1 MALISFRDVSFRMLG
16 VPLLDGV
23 RFSLER
29 GERVCL
35 TGRNGTGKST
45 TMRLIIG
52 EHEPDSG
59 EIIRDA
65 QTRVGYLPQDIPDL
79 PGTVGEIVRE
89 GAAYHALEGEWKVD
103 LETERWVERVGL
115 DPDSDFAKLSGG
127 QKRRV
132 LLARALAG
140 EPDLLLLDEPTNH
153 LDIASIGWMEDVLLS
168 SGVALLFVTHDRA
181 FLRRVANRILELD
194 RGRLFDWT
202 CTYDQFL
209 ERKQAMLE
217 AEEKAQAEF
226 DKFLAAEEVW
236 IRKGLKARRTRNEGR
251 VRRLEALRR
260 ERSERRESQGT
271 VQMKIETAE
280 KSGRKV
286 VDAEKVSFAWGD
298 KPILANLTTTIQR
311 GDKLAILGP
320 NGAGK
325 TTLIRVL
332 LGDLQPQS
340 GTVKLGTNLEILYFD
355 QMRDQIDPESTLR
368 DAIGEGRE
376 TITIGGKPRHVV
388 TYLQE
393 FLFPPEAG
401 SKKVKG
407 LSGGERNRL
416 LLARLFTRPANV
428 LVLDEPT
435 NDLDAETLDLLEDLL
450 VEFDGTVIL
459 VSHDRAF
466 LDEVA
471 TTVLAIGE
479 GGEVTEHVGGYSDWK
494 RDMEGRRAREAERVA
509 REEAASRK
517 ANPVRSEN
525 VATEAVPAARRKLSY
540 KEQRELDALP
550 DLIERLETEQAG
562 LGEAMADPSFYR
574 KPAPEIAAANA
585 RVVSLADE
593 IAAAYARWEELGG

>member
-1 MALISFRDVSFRMLG
+1 MALLSFRDVSFRMLG

-29 GERVCL
+29 GERICL

-52 EHEPDSG
+52 EHEPDEG

-65 QTRVGYLPQDIPDL
+65 QTRIGYLPQDIPEL
-79 PGTVGEIVRE
+79 AGTVQEIVRTGAVHHEAE
-89 GAAYHALEGEWKVD
+89 GDWKVD
-103 LETERWVERVGL
+103 LETERWVDRVGL
-115 DPDSDFAKLSGG
+115 DPQALFSELSGG

-153 LDIASIGWMEDVLLS
+153 LDIASIAWMEDVLLS
-168 SGVALLFVTHDRA
+168 SGVALMFVTHDRA
-181 FLRRVANRILELD
+181 FLRRMANRILELD
-194 RGRLFDWT
+194 RGRLFDWA
-202 CTYDQFL
+202 CNYDQFL

-217 AEEKAQAEF
+217 AEEKAQMEF

-251 VRRLEALRR
+251 VRRLESLRR
-260 ERSERRESQGT
+260 ERSERRETQGS
-271 VQMKIETAE
+271 VQMKIDSAE

-286 VDAEKVSFAWGD
+286 VDATKVSFSYGD
-298 KPILANLTTTIQR
+298 KRILNDVSTIIQR
-311 GDKLAILGP
+311 GDKVAILGP

-332 LGDLQPQS
+332 LGELSPS
-340 GTVKLGTNLEILYFD
+340 KGTVKLGTNLEILYFD

-368 DAIGEGRE
+368 EAIGEGRD

-393 FLFPPEAG
+393 FLFTVEAG
-401 SKKVKG
+401 NKKVGG

-479 GGEVTEHVGGYSDWK
+479 DGEVTEHVGGYSDWK
-494 RDMEGRRAREAERVA
+494 RDMDQRKAREAEKQA
-509 REEAASRK
+509 REDAAAARAAAAKTES
-517 ANPVRSEN
+517 
-525 VATEAVPAARRKLSY
+525 VATPAAAPARRKLSY
-540 KEQRELDALP
+540 KEQREFDGLP
-550 DLIERLETEQAG
+550 GLIETLEAEQAA
-562 LGEAMADPSFYR
+562 LGEAMADPAFYR
-574 KPAPEIAAANA
+574 KPAAEIATANA
-585 RVVSLADE
+585 RVQALADE
-593 IAAAYARWEELGG
+593 IATAYARWEELGG

>member
-1 MALISFRDVSFRMLG
+1 MALLSFRDVSFRMLG

-29 GERVCL
+29 GERICL

-45 TMRLIIG
+45 TMRLIMG
-52 EHEPDSG
+52 EHEPDEG

-65 QTRVGYLPQDIPDL
+65 QTRIGYLPQDIPDL
-79 PGTVGEIVRE
+79 PGTVQDIVRTGAVHHEAE
-89 GAAYHALEGEWKVD
+89 GDWKAE
-103 LETERWVERVGL
+103 LETENWVERVGL
-115 DPDSDFAKLSGG
+115 DPQALFSELSGG

-153 LDIASIGWMEDVLLS
+153 LDIASIAWMEDVLLS
-168 SGVALLFVTHDRA
+168 SGVALMFVTHDRA
-181 FLRRVANRILELD
+181 FLRRMANRILELD
-194 RGRLFDWT
+194 RGRLFDWA
-202 CTYDQFL
+202 CNYDQFL

-217 AEEKAQAEF
+217 AEEKAQMEF

-260 ERSERRESQGT
+260 ERSERRETLGS
-271 VQMKIETAE
+271 VQMKIDSAE

-286 VDAEKVSFAWGD
+286 VDATKVSFSYGD
-298 KPILANLTTTIQR
+298 KPILKDVTTTIQR
-311 GDKLAILGP
+311 GDKVAILGP

-332 LGDLQPQS
+332 LGELTPS
-340 GTVKLGTNLEILYFD
+340 KGTVKLGTNLEILYFD

-368 DAIGEGRE
+368 EAIGEGRD

-393 FLFPPEAG
+393 FLFTVEAG
-401 SKKVKG
+401 NKKVGG

-479 GGEVTEHVGGYSDWK
+479 NGEVTEHVGGYSDWK
-494 RDMEGRRAREAERVA
+494 RDMDGRKAREAEKTA
-509 REEAASRK
+509 REEAAAARTAAAKTES
-517 ANPVRSEN
+517 
-525 VATEAVPAARRKLSY
+525 VAAPAAAPAKRKLSY

-550 DLIERLETEQAG
+550 GLIETLEAEQAA
-562 LGEAMADPSFYR
+562 LGEAMADPAFYR
-574 KPAPEIAAANA
+574 KPAGDIATANA
-585 RVVSLADE
+585 RVQSLADE
-593 IAAAYARWEELGG
+593 IATAYARWEELGG

>member
-1 MALISFRDVSFRMLG
+1 MALLSFREVSFRMLG

-29 GERVCL
+29 GERICL

-45 TMRLIIG
+45 TMRLIMG

-59 EIIRDA
+59 EIVRDA
-65 QTRVGYLPQDIPDL
+65 MTRIGYLPQDIPEL
-79 PGTVGEIVRE
+79 AGTVQEIVRTGALHHEEE
-89 GAAYHALEGEWKVD
+89 GDWKVD
-103 LETERWVERVGL
+103 LETENWVERVGL
-115 DPDSDFAKLSGG
+115 DPDAVFSELSGG

-153 LDIASIGWMEDVLLS
+153 LDIASISWMEDVLLS
-168 SGVALLFVTHDRA
+168 SGVALMFVTHDRA

-194 RGRLFDWT
+194 RGRLFDWA
-202 CTYDQFL
+202 CSYDQFL

-217 AEEKAQAEF
+217 AEEKAQMEF
-226 DKFLAAEEVW
+226 DRVLAQEEAW
-236 IRKGLKARRTRNEGR
+236 IRRGLKARRTRNEGR
-251 VRRLEALRR
+251 VRRLESLRR
-260 ERSERRESQGT
+260 ERSERRENQGSVT
-271 VQMKIETAE
+271 MKIDSAE

-286 VDAEKVSFAWGD
+286 VDAKKVSFSYGD
-298 KPILANLTTTIQR
+298 KQILNNVSTIIQR
-311 GDKLAILGP
+311 GDKVAILGP

-332 LGDLQPQS
+332 LGELEPS
-340 GTVKLGTNLEILYFD
+340 KGTVKLGTNLEVLYFD

-368 DAIGEGRE
+368 EAIGEGRD
-376 TITIGGKPRHVV
+376 TITIGGKPKHVV
-388 TYLQE
+388 SYLQE
-393 FLFPPEAG
+393 FLFTAEAG
-401 SKKVKG
+401 SKKVGG

-494 RDMEGRRAREAERVA
+494 RDMEGRKAREAEQKVRDDLAA
-509 REEAASRK
+509 RKAASTAPAPEAA
-517 ANPVRSEN
+517 A
-525 VATEAVPAARRKLSY
+525 PAKRKLTY
-540 KEQRELDALP
+540 KDQREFDALP
-550 DLIERLETEQAG
+550 GQIEALEAEQAA
-562 LGEAMADPSFYR
+562 LGEAMADPAFYR
-574 KPAPEIAAANA
+574 KSAPEIAASNA
-585 RVVSLADE
+585 RVQELADK
-593 IAAAYARWEELGG
+593 ITAAYARWEELGG